1 MLLSIASLACCG
13 TPPPRSSA
21 PPWEAMRP
29 HSREGRGTSHSPATP
44 LRSPESLARGRAGAE
59 DDRDWGAWHDWEAAT
74 PSASMYSPMVM
85 SPAVAGD
92 GQQSLDQIIDH
103 LHEPPQPAASAA
115 EPRVRH
121 RESTAGDRTP
131 SSHGLRPAAVGR
143 SATPT
148 LTPKTPISWTR
159 TSSAPASRPAPASY
173 SHGRYAHVTPP
184 VTSVTSRLRA
194 QPRESSDLEMMSAS
208 CDGGSSACG
217 GKRG

>member
-121 RESTAGDRTP
+121 RESTAWARTP
-131 SSHGLRPAAVGR
+131 SPHELRPAAVGR

-148 LTPKTPISWTR
+148 LTPKTPISS
-159 TSSAPASRPAPASY
+159 TSYR
-173 SHGRYAHVTPP
+173 GRFPHVTPP
-184 VTSVTSRLRA
+184 VTSATSRLRA